1 MCGRYALEGPLS
13 RISEFFQ
20 AGVHEDTEFTSSWN
34 IAPTASV
41 PVVRVNRAGERV
53 IINHRWGLIPHWAGE
68 EGISLNL
75 YNARGETIAEKP
87 AFRTS
92 FRRTRCLIPASGYYE
107 WQTPLHAGTTRKQP
121 YYISPS
127 ALQNAENSSV
137 EQSANSQQARS
148 DQPPAYFAMAGVCDQ
163 WPSPRGEMI
172 MSFAIITT
180 EASASIAY
188 IHQRMPV
195 MLQPTDWSAWLN
207 PENHA
212 IDPLTSM
219 LRSSQQVQAWP
230 VSLAVSAAGRN
241 RRDAA
246 DLVQAI

>member
-13 RISEFFQ
+13 KIAEFFH
-20 AGVHEDTEFTSSWN
+20 ATVHEGTEFSSSWN
-34 IAPTASV
+34 IAPTAWV
-41 PVVRVNRAGERV
+41 PVVRINRAGERV
-53 IINHRWGLIPHWAGE
+53 LINHRWGLLPHWAGG

-92 FRRTRCLIPASGYYE
+92 FKRTRCLVPASGYYE
-107 WQTPLHAGTTRKQP
+107 WQAPGQGGNTRKQP
-121 YYISPS
+121 YYISP
-127 ALQNAENSSV
+127 AIPEN
-137 EQSANSQQARS
+137 QTSQQAT
-148 DQPPAYFAMAGVCDQ
+148 PNKAPVYFAMAGVCDQ
-163 WPSPRGEMI
+163 WASPRGETI

-180 EASASIAY
+180 EACATIAY

-195 MLQPTDWSAWLN
+195 MLEEKDWSVWLD

-212 IDPLTSM
+212 IETLTPM
-219 LRSSQQVQAWP
+219 LQPSKQVQAWP

-246 DLVQAI
+246 DLVLAI

>member
-13 RISEFFQ
+13 KISEFFHAAVQ
-20 AGVHEDTEFTSSWN
+20 EGTEFTSSWN
-34 IAPTASV
+34 IAPTATV
-41 PVVRVNRAGERV
+41 PVVRVTRAGERIV
-53 IINHRWGLIPHWAGE
+53 INHRWGLIPHWAGE

-75 YNARGETIAEKP
+75 YNARGETVSEKP

-92 FRRTRCLIPASGYYE
+92 FARTRCLIPASGYYE
-107 WQTPLHAGTTRKQP
+107 WQAPAQGSNTRKQP
-121 YYISPS
+121 YYISPADS
-127 ALQNAENSSV
+127 EAQTGQHAPPNKV
-137 EQSANSQQARS
+137 
-148 DQPPAYFAMAGVCDQ
+148 PAYFAMAGVCDQ
-163 WPSPRGEMI
+163 WASPRGETI

-180 EASASIAY
+180 EAADPIAY

-195 MLQPTDWSAWLN
+195 MLEEKDWSVWLD

-212 IDPLTSM
+212 TETLTQLLQPSK
-219 LRSSQQVQAWP
+219 QVQAWP

-241 RRDAA
+241 RRDAE